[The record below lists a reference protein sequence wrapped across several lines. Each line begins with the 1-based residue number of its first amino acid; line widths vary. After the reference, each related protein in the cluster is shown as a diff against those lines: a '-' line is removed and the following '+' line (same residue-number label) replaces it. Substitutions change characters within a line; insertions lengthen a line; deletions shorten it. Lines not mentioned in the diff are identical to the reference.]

1 MLDSYL
7 FQKIGARLRK
17 QLFTTIMQQP
27 VEFFDNSRA
36 GELANRLS
44 TDVHE
49 VAEHLVQNIAL
60 FLTDFVRIITAIGS
74 MISISPILTFYL
86 SPVIPLLGGCAS
98 FYGKFIKA
106 LSKQHLDVLAHS
118 THVATERF
126 SGITTVLSFG
136 QKQKEVT
143 RYSRVIEAA
152 YGYARKVAIYQ
163 GAFFGSSQ
171 FVGNSALL
179 GVLWLGS
186 MQVFDGQ
193 MTAGQLSKFM
203 LNDESKCNTVV
214 I

>member
-1 MLDSYL
+1 M
-7 FQKIGARLRK
+7 
-17 QLFTTIMQQP
+17 
-27 VEFFDNSRA
+27 
-36 GELANRLS
+36 
-44 TDVHE
+44 HE

-60 FLTDFVRIITAIGS
+60 FLTDFVRIITAIWS
-74 MISISPILTFYL
+74 MIAISPILTFYL
-86 SPVIPLLGGCAS
+86 SPVVPLLGGCAS

-136 QKQKEVT
+136 QKRKEVS
-143 RYSRVIEAA
+143 RYSNVIEAA

-179 GVLWLGS
+179 GVLWVGS
-186 MQVFDGQ
+186 LHVFDGH
-193 MTAGQLSKFM
+193 MTAGQLGKANHVLSKM
-203 LNDESKCNTVV
+203 
-214 I
+214 